1 MCAEDGSEEKITE
14 EGISSSN
21 SLLGSWKREG
31 RERGV
36 DSLTGIV
43 LIKLMPCIF
52 DLCPSYCT
60 PEEHEDQTETLH

>member
-1 MCAEDGSEEKITE
+1 MSLCECVCAEDGSEEKISV

-21 SLLGSWKREG
+21 SLLGSWKMEG

-52 DLCPSYCT
+52 DLCPS
-60 PEEHEDQTETLH
+60 